1 MFNEQMLRYD
11 TIRVYLTC
19 SAAHGTN
26 KQCKRKKLKTKLM
39 SVISLVKFH
48 DHEGSPMGKEV
59 NLRWEGFV
67 KKVCFVPGVK
77 K

>member
-1 MFNEQMLRYD
+1 
-11 TIRVYLTC
+11 
-19 SAAHGTN
+19 
-26 KQCKRKKLKTKLM
+26 M

-67 KKVCFVPGVK
+67 KKVCFCLEWKSEQVMDDESGDDENVAYIGLQHEIGRTK
-77 K
+77 TVVNL